1 MPFLLLLMLTV
12 SCLPVNWP
20 RPPDWVAACGRA
32 VLGWFGLTAADGGAA
47 FGGVLLTWS
56 GVALAVALAA
66 AVSQWTRQAVRRFP
80 ERREAIARRHSSW
93 RFYHLLS
100 LFAVYGLSLYVLGW
114 GWVVQGGP
122 VEGSSG
128 EPLPGAEVFVLIPFV
143 TALVL
148 SWTASYDGERALH
161 DAAARGSMAAYW
173 SRRAY
178 VGFHVRQNLALVF
191 VPLVL
196 LMVVNDL
203 PRLLPHEDDFA
214 QKVAVGL
221 VFLTVALTLVGM
233 PWVLRLALGLRSLP
247 AGPLRDRLTAASWR
261 LHFRCSDLL
270 LWNTRGGV
278 ANAMVV
284 GLLPWLRYV
293 VFTDRL
299 LAEMT
304 PEEVEAVFGHEVG
317 HVKHRHMLYY
327 LGFLLVSLAV
337 MTRLWEAAG
346 LESQLN
352 LSARKD
358 LAVLPLTAMLGA
370 YIFLVFGF
378 LSRRCERQ
386 ADIYGCRAVSCA
398 RGDCCG
404 HGSEVVLL
412 PAGRGLCPTGIRTFI
427 DALEKV
433 ASLNGISR
441 ERPGW
446 LQSWQ
451 HSTIARRVDFLQRVL
466 ADPPL
471 ERRFQRAVWL
481 VKCALLLGLAGLLA
495 AMGTAWGWGS
505 LFSF

>member
-20 RPPDWVAACGRA
+20 RPPEWVAACGRA
-32 VLGWFGLTAADGGAA
+32 VLGCFGWTATDDGARAGS
-47 FGGVLLTWS
+47 VLLTWA
-56 GVALAVALAA
+56 GVALAIALAA
-66 AVSQWTRQAVRRFP
+66 AIAQQTRRALVRCP
-80 ERREAIARRHSSW
+80 ERRDTIARRHSSW

-114 GWVVQGGP
+114 GWVVQGGAG
-122 VEGSSG
+122 EGVG
-128 EPLPGAEVFVLIPFV
+128 EPLPGAELLVLVPFV
-143 TALVL
+143 TALLL
-148 SWTASYDGERALH
+148 SWTVSYDGERALH
-161 DAAARGSMAAYW
+161 DAAGRGHTGPYW

-178 VGFHVRQNLALVF
+178 LGFHVRQNLALVF

-203 PRLLPHEDDFA
+203 PRLLPHEDDFS
-214 QKVAVGL
+214 QRVAGGL
-221 VFLTVALTLVGM
+221 VVITVVLTLVCM

-247 AGPLRDRLTAASWR
+247 SGPLRDRLLIASRR
-261 LHFRCSDLL
+261 LRFRCSDLL

-304 PEEVEAVFGHEVG
+304 PDEVEAVFGHEVG

-346 LESQLN
+346 LESLLD
-352 LSARKD
+352 LSTRKD

-398 RGDCCG
+398 RMDCCG
-404 HGSEVVLL
+404 HEDGVLL
-412 PAGRGLCPTGIRTFI
+412 QPGGRALCPTGIRTFI

-466 ADPPL
+466 TDPLL
-471 ERRFQRAVWL
+471 ERHFQRRVGL
-481 VKCALLLGLAGLLA
+481 VKWALLLGLATLLA
-495 AMGTAWGWGS
+495 TIGTIWGWGG
-505 LFSF
+505 LVSF